1 MSTGSDYPF
10 LVPRPRL
17 RDRTLLD
24 GCQEPRVQTPAV
36 RAMLPI
42 PLAAPNR
49 PAPTASRRTTSGRR
63 CRARPRCTPTSS
75 SPSPV
80 FPQWREIAPYNVVQ
94 VAPDEAPNVHMVSNV
109 VEVDN
114 ADLKIG
120 MPLEIVYDDVT
131 SEDTIFRWKPA

>member
-10 LVPRPRL
+10 LVPGPDFETEPFWTAIRNHEFKLQQCRPCSKFRWPPQQTCPYCQAE
-17 RDRTLLD
+17 DYQWQTL
-24 GCQEPRVQTPAV
+24 
-36 RAMLPI
+36 
-42 PLAAPNR
+42 
-49 PAPTASRRTTSGRR
+49 SGK
-63 CRARPRCTPTSS
+63 ATLYTYIIITQ
-75 SPSPV
+75 PV

-109 VEVDN
+109 VDVDN

-131 SEDTIFRWKPA
+131 PEDTIFRWKPA